1 MRDSQNLEATTET
14 LKYALGVLEADVH
27 RNAYEHGWWNN
38 EAGDYDVD
46 SRNRTECVALAMT
59 ELAEA
64 IEARRKGS
72 PSDEHCPEFS
82 NEEVELADC
91 VIRILDYSA
100 AFDLDVVGAMLAKH
114 EYNKSRPFKH
124 GKAF

>member
-1 MRDSQNLEATTET
+1 MAGIEATTET
-14 LKYALGVLEADVH
+14 LTYALAVLQADIH

-38 EAGDYDVD
+38 RDGDYDTD

-72 PSDEHCPEFS
+72 PVDEHCPEFG
-82 NEEVELADC
+82 NEEIELADC
-91 VIRILDYSA
+91 IIRILDYAA

-114 EYNKSRPFKH
+114 EFNKSRPFMH
-124 GKAF
+124 GKQF

>member
-1 MRDSQNLEATTET
+1 VGKGFEATEET
-14 LKYALGVLEADVH
+14 LKYALGVFESDVH

-38 EAGDYDVD
+38 EFGDYDTD

-72 PSDEHCPEFS
+72 SVDEHCPDYS
-82 NEEVELADC
+82 NEEIELADC
-91 VIRILDYSA
+91 MIRILDYSA
-100 AFDLDVVGAMLAKH
+100 AFDLDVIGAMLAKH
-114 EYNKSRPFKH
+114 EFNKSRPYKH
-124 GKAF
+124 GKQF